1 MLMTGRIEIHKTD
14 GVVRHCEAVLKL
26 DDGYLAVYDSLPA
39 TNWEVQ
45 DGMLLDVKTG
55 NIIEPHILA
64 PPEAYERVERENK
77 YWKNTSPEAITQ
89 RAKERD
95 DADESE
101 LTNI

>member
-1 MLMTGRIEIHKTD
+1 MLMTGRVEIHKSS

-39 TNWEVQ
+39 THWKVQ
-45 DGMLLDVKTG
+45 DGMLVDSKTG
-55 NIIEPHILA
+55 NIIEPHIIA
-64 PPEAYERVERENK
+64 SPDTYERIERENK

-95 DADESE
+95 DVDPSE
-101 LTNI
+101 LGDV